1 MKQYLIDFFNYNN
14 WANLVT
20 IEAIKQVP
28 DRDEAVKLLS
38 HIINAQN
45 RWLNRITKET
55 DDSVFTWAG
64 NTLGLDELAPQ
75 WAKSCNKWIEVLQTT
90 DNDTLQSPV
99 YFVRAAD
106 GKQMQTTFQS
116 VVLQVNYHAIHHRA
130 QINTLI
136 SKQGVPP
143 PTTDFILTDL
153 HEVV

>member
-14 WANLVT
+14 WANLIT

-28 DRDEAVKLLS
+28 DRDEAVKLFS
-38 HIINAQN
+38 HVVIAQN

-55 DDSVFTWAG
+55 DDTALTWARNALSLEELITQW
-64 NTLGLDELAPQ
+64 NT
-75 WAKSCNKWIEVLQTT
+75 SYNKWINVLQTI
-90 DNDTLQSPV
+90 DNDTLLSPI
-99 YFVRAAD
+99 YFIRAAD

-136 SKQGVPP
+136 SKQGIPA

-153 HEVV
+153 QEAG